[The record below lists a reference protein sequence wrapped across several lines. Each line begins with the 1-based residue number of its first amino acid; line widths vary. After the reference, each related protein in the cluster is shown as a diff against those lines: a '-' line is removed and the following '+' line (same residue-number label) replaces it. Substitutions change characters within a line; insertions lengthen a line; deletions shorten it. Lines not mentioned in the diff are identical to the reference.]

1 MLSILSSNL
10 SSLSS
15 FVPIIT
21 GSNRVRRVRS
31 GVVRVGVLL
40 FLLAFA
46 VADSLALNLIFGRMG
61 LRSFCCVV
69 CRFVVFSC
77 SFFGLVLLIY
87 LLNLM
92 VGRMGLWRFDLIVCL
107 FVFFFFFLS
116 FVTCILRGVSSTS
129 GCQWSRTCELTWSI
143 DEFIGLSDFQSG
155 LLQKQLRFVEWIE
168 LFMIFANFLKFVT
181 VVMEFVM
188 LFAEL

>member
-46 VADSLALNLIFGRMG
+46 VADLLALNLIFGRIG
-61 LRSFCCVV
+61 LQSFCCVV
-69 CRFVVFSC
+69 FRFVVFTC
-77 SFFGLVLLIY
+77 SFFGLGLLIY
-87 LLNLM
+87 LFNLM
-92 VGRMGLWRFDLIVCL
+92 FGRNCSVIPILDCIVCRFD
-107 FVFFFFFLS
+107 VFTCSS
-116 FVTCILRGVSSTS
+116 FGHLLWVKIL
-129 GCQWSRTCELTWSI
+129 
-143 DEFIGLSDFQSG
+143 
-155 LLQKQLRFVEWIE
+155 
-168 LFMIFANFLKFVT
+168 NFGG
-181 VVMEFVM
+181 EG
-188 LFAEL
+188 